1 MKSVKVKVLI
11 LFILILF
18 HLAVLSCSKS
28 QEISI
33 YDQITTFIDD
43 DNLVQLRN
51 FMSNNSDLEYTNS
64 YNRLSLL
71 SYSIEK
77 GRFKIAEYLIA
88 SGADVNFRDING
100 ITPLHVTVMKLRSSD
115 DRSKFVKLLITNGAN
130 VNVFD
135 KIRLQ
140 TPLHIAV
147 PKDDIDVVKEL
158 ITAGAK
164 AKKRDI
170 FRKSPMSYAKELG
183 EDDIY
188 NFLKK

>member
-1 MKSVKVKVLI
+1 MVKVFILFTLI
-11 LFILILF
+11 LFC
-18 HLAVLSCSKS
+18 LAVLSCSKS

-33 YDQITTFIDD
+33 YDQLTTFINN
-43 DNLVQLRN
+43 DNLVKLRKYL
-51 FMSNNSDLEYTNS
+51 SNNSELEFTNS

-100 ITPLHVTVMKLRSSD
+100 ITPLHISIMKLRSADS
-115 DRSKFVKLLITNGAN
+115 RIKFVKLLIKNGAN

-147 PKDDIDVVKEL
+147 QKDDIDVVKEL

-164 AKKRDI
+164 TKKRDI
-170 FRKSPMSYAKELG
+170 FRKSPMNYAKDRG